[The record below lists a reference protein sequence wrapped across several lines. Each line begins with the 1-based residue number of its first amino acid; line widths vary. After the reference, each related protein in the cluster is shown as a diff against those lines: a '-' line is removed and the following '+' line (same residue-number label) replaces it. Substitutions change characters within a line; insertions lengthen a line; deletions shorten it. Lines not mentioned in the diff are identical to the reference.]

1 MTGTETRQAW
11 RPTWMEK
18 EQESCDFHLIP
29 ELHNP
34 NMSFD
39 FDQICSE
46 GILSITACLHKS
58 AHKTEENKTKKNLK
72 RKKKKVHFLILT

>member
-1 MTGTETRQAW
+1 
-11 RPTWMEK
+11 
-18 EQESCDFHLIP
+18 
-29 ELHNP
+29 
-34 NMSFD
+34 MSFD